1 MRSLCV
7 GTQSLYFS
15 EMRKENPATETTLNP
30 GSYEHQIKPITTM
43 TTLPVTTEQWTMRRG
58 GGRSSSRRSTK
69 KRMSRRENKD
79 EEGEE
84 VGGKKERGDGFS
96 LLPGEYLAVG
106 GNTLVVITVHTEGG
120 LWAAQAG
127 SSSPTVWNL
136 DVAQY

>member
-1 MRSLCV
+1 MNNS
-7 GTQSLYFS
+7 
-15 EMRKENPATETTLNP
+15 NN
-30 GSYEHQIKPITTM
+30 
-43 TTLPVTTEQWTMRRG
+43 
-58 GGRSSSRRSTK
+58 K
-69 KRMSRRENKD
+69 KGKGK
-79 EEGEE
+79 EEGERGRRG
-84 VGGKKERGDGFS
+84 GGKKERGDGFS

>member
-1 MRSLCV
+1 LGCKVLLDVFVGVSVRSLCV

-84 VGGKKERGDGFS
+84 VGGKKERGMNRKKRRRDRRIRGRR
-96 LLPGEYLAVG
+96 
-106 GNTLVVITVHTEGG
+106 
-120 LWAAQAG
+120 
-127 SSSPTVWNL
+127 
-136 DVAQY
+136 